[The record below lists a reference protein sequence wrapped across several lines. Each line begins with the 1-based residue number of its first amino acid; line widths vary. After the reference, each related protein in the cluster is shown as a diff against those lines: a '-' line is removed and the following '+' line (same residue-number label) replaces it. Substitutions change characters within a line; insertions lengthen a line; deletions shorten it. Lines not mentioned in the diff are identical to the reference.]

1 MKCPECGSR
10 AYSVADKRDDYDA
23 NVTTRR
29 RWCGNAECGARWN
42 TTERQDRGQTITF
55 MKRTQSIERRQS
67 PSIALRA
74 AQQTAKDEHSRQDKS
89 GQQTGFSPS
98 VSDLDPI
105 SFRSSQLPDPD
116 RSKQTK
122 LRVDR
127 ARGLGRKKGEPFK
140 FTPEFLTFWFAIES
154 NRAKGSKAEA
164 FRRWTEEKAPGAA
177 PLIAKWREF
186 MASLGDTFAP
196 DVCRWIARRGWE
208 EEYESAPAR
217 AAKPAVADPRCT
229 WHRDPRNDSRASSYP
244 KPGCPRC
251 KHFAARNGTRSGE
264 PSEIGELAARKAA
277 ELEAESERK
286 RLAAAERFRQ
296 ERERDTKA
304 SNGGTT

>member
-1 MKCPECGSR
+1 V
-10 AYSVADKRDDYDA
+10 YSVADKRDDYDN

-42 TTERQDRGQTITF
+42 TTERADRCQVVTF
-55 MKRTQSIERRQS
+55 MKRAQSIVRRVS
-67 PSIALRA
+67 PSVVSRET
-74 AQQTAKDEHSRQDKS
+74 QQTAKNQHNRQGSATLSVGLGGEGVGLSD
-89 GQQTGFSPS
+89 PVLS
-98 VSDLDPI
+98 VSDPSGSLSLPI
-105 SFRSSQLPDPD
+105 GSQG
-116 RSKQTK
+116 
-122 LRVDR
+122 VDR
-127 ARGLGRKKGEPFK
+127 VRVSRRKKGEPFK

-164 FRRWTEEKAPGAA
+164 FRRWTEEKSPGAE

-186 MASLGDTFAP
+186 MVSLGDTFAP

-217 AAKPAVADPRCT
+217 AAKPVVADPRCT

-296 ERERDTKA
+296 ERERDTKT
-304 SNGGTT
+304 SNGGTP

>member
-1 MKCPECGSR
+1 LCETGKSR
-10 AYSVADKRDDYDA
+10 
-23 NVTTRR
+23 
-29 RWCGNAECGARWN
+29 
-42 TTERQDRGQTITF
+42 
-55 MKRTQSIERRQS
+55 
-67 PSIALRA
+67 
-74 AQQTAKDEHSRQDKS
+74 
-89 GQQTGFSPS
+89 S

-122 LRVDR
+122 LQVDR
-127 ARGLGRKKGEPFK
+127 AAARVNGPRRKKGEPFK

-164 FRRWTEEKAPGAA
+164 FRRWTEEKSPGAE

-186 MASLGDTFAP
+186 IASLGDTFAP

-296 ERERDTKA
+296 ERERD
-304 SNGGTT
+304 NGIPAVVRELAQAKVDGR